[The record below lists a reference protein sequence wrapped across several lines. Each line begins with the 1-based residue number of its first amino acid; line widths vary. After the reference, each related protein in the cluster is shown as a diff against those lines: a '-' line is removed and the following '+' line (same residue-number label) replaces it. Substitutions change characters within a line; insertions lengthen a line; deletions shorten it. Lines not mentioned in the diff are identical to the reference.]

1 MKISIKL
8 FIISI
13 PLCLLSC
20 NGSES
25 NVEIAT
31 LDSTQQNNSAMTDA
45 DYLALGD
52 SISASAQAVIKQN
65 LLDALGNGGPLN
77 AIEFC
82 NTNAIPLTDSMAIVL
97 NTSIK
102 RVSDQ
107 SRNPLNAADSEEL
120 EYIKNQKEKLSHGE
134 NVLAEVHESNGKMI
148 GYYPILT
155 NALCLQCHGKKDET
169 MTSET
174 LKKIQELYPYD
185 QATGYDLNE
194 LRGIWVVTMDK
205 K

>member
-1 MKISIKL
+1 MKISIKI
-8 FIISI
+8 FVVSI
-13 PLCLLSC
+13 PMCLLSC
-20 NGSES
+20 NGSDS
-25 NVEIAT
+25 NTEINA

-52 SISASAQAVIKQN
+52 SISASAQVVIKQN

-82 NTNAIPLTDSMAIVL
+82 NTKAISLTDSMAIVL

-120 EYIKNQKEKLSHGE
+120 NYIKNQKEKLLNGE

-174 LKKIQELYPYD
+174 FKKIQELYPSD
-185 QATGYDLNE
+185 LATGYDLNE

>member
-1 MKISIKL
+1 
-8 FIISI
+8 
-13 PLCLLSC
+13 
-20 NGSES
+20 
-25 NVEIAT
+25 
-31 LDSTQQNNSAMTDA
+31 
-45 DYLALGD
+45 
-52 SISASAQAVIKQN
+52 
-65 LLDALGNGGPLN
+65 
-77 AIEFC
+77 
-82 NTNAIPLTDSMAIVL
+82 MAIVL

-107 SRNPLNAADSEEL
+107 SRNPLNEADSEEL
-120 EYIKNQKEKLSHGE
+120 DYIKNQKEKLLNGE

-174 LKKIQELYPYD
+174 FKKIQELYPSD
-185 QATGYDLNE
+185 LATGYDLNE